1 MVKRKSLDSPWF
13 CSWFCGFAVLRFR
26 KLSGKV
32 VEHEHKTRHS
42 SKNEGCKNI
51 NEQIQFEIGLL
62 KLKYS

>member
-1 MVKRKSLDSPWF
+1 MVKRRTLDSPWE
-13 CSWFCGFAVLRFR
+13 CSWECGF
-26 KLSGKV
+26 KDYDIEKV
-32 VEHEHKTRHS
+32 IEHEHKTRHS